1 MFLLFYRFFPKPLLE
16 NPRRRI
22 EGNFPTKDFGSV
34 MVKTLILQSN
44 TKNLRYVEP
53 FLTELVKDHNMDETR
68 YHNAIIALTEGV
80 NNAIV
85 HGNKRDE
92 TKSVTI
98 MGEILN
104 DSLSLIIEDNG
115 EGFNPDALPDP
126 LAPENLL
133 RDGGRGVFLMRSLC
147 DAAYFTTTETGC
159 RITLHI
165 RLRGE

>member
-1 MFLLFYRFFPKPLLE
+1 
-16 NPRRRI
+16 
-22 EGNFPTKDFGSV
+22 

-53 FLTELVKDHNMDETR
+53 FLRELVADVGMDETR

-92 TKSVTI
+92 SKSVTLA
-98 MGEILN
+98 GEVLAGMLVLTI
-104 DSLSLIIEDNG
+104 DDFG
-115 EGFNPDALPDP
+115 MGFNPDTLPDP

-147 DAAYFTTTETGC
+147 DAADFTKTETGS
-159 RITLHI
+159 RTTLKI
-165 RLRGE
+165 RLRE

>member
-1 MFLLFYRFFPKPLLE
+1 
-16 NPRRRI
+16 
-22 EGNFPTKDFGSV
+22 

-53 FLTELVKDHNMDETR
+53 FLTELVAGRNMDETR
-68 YHNAIIALTEGV
+68 YHNVIIALTEGV

-92 TKSVTI
+92 SKSVTI
-98 MGEILN
+98 TGEISVAETDTTPHETLTLTI
-104 DSLSLIIEDNG
+104 DDFGS
-115 EGFNPDALPDP
+115 GFNPDTLPDP

-147 DAAYFTTTETGC
+147 DSAEFVNTATGC
-159 RITLHI
+159 RTILIT
-165 RLRGE
+165 RLRD

>member
-1 MFLLFYRFFPKPLLE
+1 
-16 NPRRRI
+16 
-22 EGNFPTKDFGSV
+22 

-53 FLTELVKDHNMDETR
+53 FLTELVQGRNMDEAR

-92 TKSVTI
+92 SKSVTI
-98 MGEILN
+98 TGELINMDSETDETLILT
-104 DSLSLIIEDNG
+104 IEDNG
-115 EGFNPDALPDP
+115 VGFNPDTLPDP

-147 DAAYFTTTETGC
+147 DFAEFTNTATGC
-159 RITLHI
+159 RTTLIT
-165 RLRGE
+165 RLRG

>member
-1 MFLLFYRFFPKPLLE
+1 
-16 NPRRRI
+16 
-22 EGNFPTKDFGSV
+22 

-53 FLTELVKDHNMDETR
+53 FLTELVKDHNMDEAR

-92 TKSVTI
+92 AKSVTI
-98 MGEILN
+98 TGEILN
-104 DSLSLIIEDNG
+104 GMLALIIEDNG

-133 RDGGRGVFLMRSLC
+133 RDGGRGVFHHDRNRLSHNV
-147 DAAYFTTTETGC
+147 AYPVTRG
-159 RITLHI
+159 ITF
-165 RLRGE
+165 GYDS

>member
-1 MFLLFYRFFPKPLLE
+1 
-16 NPRRRI
+16 
-22 EGNFPTKDFGSV
+22 

-53 FLTELVKDHNMDETR
+53 FLTELVAGHQMDEAR

-98 MGEILN
+98 TGEIQNAMLLLTI
-104 DSLSLIIEDNG
+104 DDNG
-115 EGFNPDALPDP
+115 SGFNPDTLPDP

-147 DAAYFTTTETGC
+147 DAADFINTETGC
-159 RITLHI
+159 RTTLHI
-165 RLRGE
+165 RLRE

>member
-1 MFLLFYRFFPKPLLE
+1 
-16 NPRRRI
+16 
-22 EGNFPTKDFGSV
+22 

-53 FLTELVKDHNMDETR
+53 FLTEIVRGRNMDETR
-68 YHNAIIALTEGV
+68 YHNVVIALTEGV

-92 TKSVTI
+92 AKSVTI
-98 MGEILN
+98 TGEVIGETPDEIL
-104 DSLSLIIEDNG
+104 IVTIEDSG
-115 EGFNPDALPDP
+115 GGFNPDTLPDP

-147 DAAYFTTTETGC
+147 DVAEFENIETGC
-159 RITLHI
+159 RTTLKT
-165 RLRGE
+165 RLQEKS

>member
-1 MFLLFYRFFPKPLLE
+1 VLVIFAL
-16 NPRRRI
+16 
-22 EGNFPTKDFGSV
+22 NFVLVVFALPHIVFACV
-34 MVKTLILQSN
+34 MAKTLILQSN

-53 FLTELVKDHNMDETR
+53 FLTEIIAGHEMDDAR

-92 TKSVTI
+92 AKSVTI
-98 MGEILN
+98 TGEVQSGLLMLTI
-104 DSLSLIIEDNG
+104 DDNG
-115 EGFNPDALPDP
+115 SGFNPNTLPDP

-147 DAAYFTTTETGC
+147 DFADFTNTESGC
-159 RITLHI
+159 RTTLHV
-165 RLRGE
+165 RLRE

>member
-1 MFLLFYRFFPKPLLE
+1 
-16 NPRRRI
+16 
-22 EGNFPTKDFGSV
+22 

-53 FLTELVKDHNMDETR
+53 FLTEIVHGRNIDETR
-68 YHNAIIALTEGV
+68 YHNVVIALTEGV

-98 MGEILN
+98 TGEVIGETPDETLVVT
-104 DSLSLIIEDNG
+104 IEDSG
-115 EGFNPDALPDP
+115 GGFNPDTLPDP

-147 DAAYFTTTETGC
+147 DVAEFDNTETGC
-159 RITLHI
+159 RTTLKT
-165 RLRGE
+165 RLQEKS

>member
-1 MFLLFYRFFPKPLLE
+1 
-16 NPRRRI
+16 
-22 EGNFPTKDFGSV
+22 

-53 FLTELVKDHNMDETR
+53 FLTELVAGRNMDETR
-68 YHNAIIALTEGV
+68 YHNVIIALTEGV

-92 TKSVTI
+92 SKSVTI
-98 MGEILN
+98 TGEIAVAEAGAIGGTSYEILTLMI
-104 DSLSLIIEDNG
+104 DDNG
-115 EGFNPDALPDP
+115 TGFNPDTLPDP

-147 DAAYFTTTETGC
+147 DSAEFVNTATGC
-159 RITLHI
+159 RTILIT
-165 RLRGE
+165 RLRDY

>member
-1 MFLLFYRFFPKPLLE
+1 
-16 NPRRRI
+16 
-22 EGNFPTKDFGSV
+22 

-44 TKNLRYVEP
+44 TKNLRYIEP
-53 FLTELVKDHNMDETR
+53 FLTELVAGVDIDETR

-92 TKSVTI
+92 SKSVTI
-98 MGEILN
+98 TGEVRDGMILLTI
-104 DSLSLIIEDNG
+104 DDFG
-115 EGFNPDALPDP
+115 EGFDPNALPDP

-147 DAAYFTTTETGC
+147 DVAEFTTTETGC
-159 RITLHI
+159 RTILRI
-165 RLRGE
+165 RLKE

>member
-1 MFLLFYRFFPKPLLE
+1 
-16 NPRRRI
+16 
-22 EGNFPTKDFGSV
+22 

-53 FLTELVKDHNMDETR
+53 FLTEVVAEYGMDETR

-92 TKSVTI
+92 SKSVTI
-98 MGEILN
+98 TGEVLN
-104 DSLSLIIEDNG
+104 GALVLTIDDFGN
-115 EGFNPDALPDP
+115 GFNPDNLPDP

-147 DAAYFTTTETGC
+147 DAAEFMNTSTGC
-159 RITLHI
+159 RTLLKI
-165 RLRGE
+165 RLRE

>member
-1 MFLLFYRFFPKPLLE
+1 
-16 NPRRRI
+16 
-22 EGNFPTKDFGSV
+22 

-53 FLTELVKDHNMDETR
+53 FLTELVQGRNMDETR
-68 YHNAIIALTEGV
+68 YHNVIIALTEGV

-92 TKSVTI
+92 SKSVTI
-98 MGEILN
+98 TGEIAITN
-104 DSLSLIIEDNG
+104 ADETLILTIEDNG
-115 EGFNPDALPDP
+115 AGFNPDTLPDP

-147 DAAYFTTTETGC
+147 DSAEFVNTGTGC
-159 RITLHI
+159 RTTLITRLHA
-165 RLRGE
+165 